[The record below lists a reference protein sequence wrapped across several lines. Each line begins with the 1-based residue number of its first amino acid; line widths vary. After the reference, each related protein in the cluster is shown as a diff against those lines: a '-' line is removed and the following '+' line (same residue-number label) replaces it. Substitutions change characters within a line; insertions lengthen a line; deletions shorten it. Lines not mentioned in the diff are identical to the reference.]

1 MDKYI
6 SFNQFTFQY
15 DAQAEATIKNI
26 SFDIAKG
33 EKVLILGPSGS
44 GKSTLAQCLNGI
56 IPNINKGQAQGQV
69 TIGGQD
75 IFNQSIYDRSQLVST
90 VLQDPDGQFIGL
102 TVAEDL
108 AFSLENDCVNQG
120 EMKDKVALWAE
131 RLNLSSLLGHRPQD
145 LSGGQKQRVSLA
157 GS

>member
-15 DAQAEATIKNI
+15 DAQAEATLKDI

-56 IPNINKGQAQGQV
+56 IP
-69 TIGGQD
+69 
-75 IFNQSIYDRSQLVST
+75 VSYT
-90 VLQDPDGQFIGL
+90 HL
-102 TVAEDL
+102 TLPTTPYV
-108 AFSLENDCVNQG
+108 
-120 EMKDKVALWAE
+120 
-131 RLNLSSLLGHRPQD
+131 
-145 LSGGQKQRVSLA
+145 
-157 GS
+157 

>member
-44 GKSTLAQCLNGI
+44 GKSTLAQCLNG
-56 IPNINKGQAQGQV
+56 
-69 TIGGQD
+69 
-75 IFNQSIYDRSQLVST
+75 
-90 VLQDPDGQFIGL
+90 
-102 TVAEDL
+102 
-108 AFSLENDCVNQG
+108 
-120 EMKDKVALWAE
+120 
-131 RLNLSSLLGHRPQD
+131 
-145 LSGGQKQRVSLA
+145 
-157 GS
+157 

>member
-15 DAQAEATIKNI
+15 DAQAEATLKDI

-56 IPNINKGQAQGQV
+56 IPNRWSGYFQA
-69 TIGGQD
+69 
-75 IFNQSIYDRSQLVST
+75 IYL
-90 VLQDPDGQFIGL
+90 
-102 TVAEDL
+102 
-108 AFSLENDCVNQG
+108 
-120 EMKDKVALWAE
+120 
-131 RLNLSSLLGHRPQD
+131 
-145 LSGGQKQRVSLA
+145 
-157 GS
+157 